1 MATVVSKRKF
11 VCVDLKDNHNKYWDV
26 TLFDNGDVLTEW
38 GRVGYGETNGVHLST
53 QSKTH
58 SGVGQHFVDKKIG
71 EKYAKGYKEIDT
83 IDADVGSGVKSKT
96 VSSSSLQKIAQ
107 EQIVSKHPLTQKLIA
122 YLTKVNAHNIYE
134 ASGGK
139 IEYSDSDGLLK
150 TARGII
156 TQNAIDEARDLL
168 DKIGNKVN
176 ARKFKDDSTI
186 ELVENYL
193 TIVPQHMGMK
203 RFTVDGFLPDL
214 AAVQK
219 QNDLLDS
226 LSASFTA
233 ATTAKPKADG
243 KTDNVVEAPKV
254 FDAKL
259 ELVED
264 GKIFDRIRRLY
275 ESTMNR
281 VHSCYGAKIKS
292 IYTVEIAP
300 VVEAFEAKGKPL
312 GNVMELWHGTK
323 HCHVLSILKGGLIV
337 PPTGS
342 QYVTGRMF
350 SNGVYFAL
358 QSSKSL
364 NYATGYWG
372 GNKSD
377 RMFMFLCSTA
387 LGRYYIPSGPTSSK
401 PPTGYHSYWAKPGK
415 SGVMNDEIIIF
426 NTSQC
431 NLDYLLEF

>member
-1 MATVVSKRKF
+1 MAKTVEAHEL
-11 VCVDLKDNHNKYWDV
+11 VCVDLKTNHNKFYRIE
-26 TLFDNGDVLTEW
+26 LFDNDDVLGKW
-38 GRVGYGETNGVHLST
+38 GRVGYGNKSQEKMYPG
-53 QSKTH
+53 
-58 SGVGQHFVDKKIG
+58 IG
-71 EKYAKGYKEIDT
+71 RHGMQRKMAEKDRKGYKEIET
-83 IDADVGSGVKSKT
+83 ITSDNGTSNVKSKT
-96 VSSSSLQKIAQ
+96 VSSNSLQKIAQ

-134 ASGGK
+134 VSGGK

-156 TQNAIDEARDLL
+156 TQNAIDKARNLL
-168 DKIGNKVN
+168 NSIGTLVH
-176 ARKFKDDSTI
+176 RKKFEDDNTI
-186 ELVENYL
+186 ELVEDFL

-203 RFTVDGFLPDL
+203 RFTVQGFLPDV

-243 KTDNVVEAPKV
+243 KKANKVVSAPKV

-259 ELVED
+259 ELIED
-264 GKIFDRIRRLY
+264 GKVWDRIRRLY

-281 VHSCYGAKIKS
+281 VHKSYGTKIKS

-300 VVEAFEAKGKPL
+300 VLEAYEVHGKPL
-312 GNVMELWHGTK
+312 GNIMELWHGTK
-323 HCHVLSILKGGLIV
+323 ECHLLSILKQGLIIH
-337 PPTGS
+337 PFSS
-342 QYVTGRMF
+342 QYVTGRMYHT
-350 SNGVYFAL
+350 GLYFAL

-372 GNKSD
+372 GTRGNK
-377 RMFMFLCSTA
+377 MFMFLADVS
-387 LGRYYIPSGPTSSK
+387 LGKYYIPSGPTAS
-401 PPTGYHSYWAKPGK
+401 PPPSGYHSYWAKPRQ
-415 SGVMNDEIIIF
+415 SGVMNDEIIVQK
-426 NTSQC
+426 TYQC
-431 NLDYLLEF
+431 NLTYLLEF

>member
-1 MATVVSKRKF
+1 MTMAKVIEAHEL
-11 VCVDLKDNHNKYWDV
+11 VCVDIKTNHNKFYHIE
-26 TLFDNGDVLTEW
+26 LFDNNDVLGKW
-38 GRVGYGETNGVHLST
+38 GRCGYGNSSQEKLYPG
-53 QSKTH
+53 
-58 SGVGQHFVDKKIG
+58 IG
-71 EKYAKGYKEIDT
+71 RHGMQRKMSEKYAKGYKEIET
-83 IDADVGSGVKSKT
+83 IATDSGMSSGTVKT

-156 TQNAIDEARDLL
+156 TQNAIDQARDLL

-176 ARKFKDDSTI
+176 ARKFKEDTTI

-193 TIVPQHMGMK
+193 TIVPQHMGMG
-203 RFTVDGFLPDL
+203 RFTVESFLPDVT
-214 AAVQK
+214 AVQK

-233 ATTAKPKADG
+233 ATTVKPKADG
-243 KTDNVVEAPKV
+243 KKDDKAVEAPKV

-264 GKIFDRIRRLY
+264 GKVFDRIRKLY

-281 VHSCYGAKIKS
+281 VHSSYGTKIKS

-337 PPTGS
+337 PPNSS

-350 SNGVYFAL
+350 GNGVYFAL

-372 GNKSD
+372 GTRGD
-377 RMFMFLCSTA
+377 RMFMFLCDVA
-387 LGRYYIPSGPTSSK
+387 LGKYYVPSGSTSSS
-401 PPTGYHSYWAKPGK
+401 PPSGYHSYWAKPRQ
-415 SGVMNDEIIIF
+415 SGVMNDEIIVQK
-426 NTSQC
+426 TYQC
-431 NLDYLLEF
+431 NLAYLLEF